1 MTSTRSSI
9 RRARGITG
17 KLLVVGPLVGLLAI
31 TGCGN
36 LLNVDN
42 PNNVSQSDLADPTS
56 ASAQANGALAAVAN
70 GTSYVLTV
78 VADVGDEVTQGG
90 SRDAYRQ
97 LTIGN
102 LNDAH
107 NEFSDAAWSPMMQG
121 RWMSDF
127 AIENLSA
134 FASAGTL
141 KDPDDLVRSYLYGA
155 IAYDRI
161 ADWYEDAVVGS
172 DHMDAAPPVGEA
184 NMYTLYDT
192 AMSFVNTGL
201 SLAQAENNPE
211 RVLEFTAMKAQ
222 VAFHDAVWHMLHP
235 NGSPVGGNGPADPL
249 VNDATATAAAQAFFA
264 LNPAPDWTYRF
275 TYSSTTVENNLAT
288 VTNEDIYTI
297 LSPTIAVMD
306 QSGKHPMA
314 PWSAVNDPI
323 DGIPAPSLVEGIQEF
338 TNGGFYSPLTVISA
352 REMHLILAEAAL
364 AQGDNATFTAQI
376 NDVRSL
382 YSSLSPYSG
391 QIPAQQML
399 IHERLTNMFL
409 QGFRL
414 ADLYRFGIKSPDWLP
429 TTAAYTNAGEFF
441 PIAYV
446 EQLSN
451 CHIAGTC

>member
-1 MTSTRSSI
+1 MTSTRSSTE
-9 RRARGITG
+9 RARRIAG
-17 KLLVVGPLVGLLAI
+17 KLLVVVPLVGLLAI

-36 LLNVDN
+36 LLDVNN
-42 PNNVSQSDLADPTS
+42 PNNVSQSDLADATS
-56 ASAQANGALAAVAN
+56 ASAQANGALAAIAN
-70 GTSYVLTV
+70 GISYVVTV
-78 VADVGDEVTQGG
+78 VDCVGDEVTQGG

-127 AIENLSA
+127 AIANLSA

-141 KDPDDLVRSYLYGA
+141 KNPDDLVRSYLYGA

-192 AMSFVNTGL
+192 AMNYVNTGL
-201 SLAQAENNPE
+201 SLAQSENNQE
-211 RVLEFTAMKAQ
+211 RELEFTAMKAQ
-222 VAFHDAVWHMLHP
+222 VAFHDAVWKILHP
-235 NGSPVGGNGPADPL
+235 NGTPVGTAPANPL

-275 TYSSTTVENNLAT
+275 AYSSSTVTNNLAA

-314 PWSAVNDPI
+314 PWSAVDDPI
-323 DGIPAPSLVEGIQEF
+323 DNIPAPALVDGIQEF
-338 TNGGFYSPLTVISA
+338 TNGGFYSPITVLST

-364 AQGDNATFTAQI
+364 AQGDNATFTTQI

-382 YSSLSPYSG
+382 YAALTPYSG

-414 ADLYRFGIKSPDWLP
+414 ADLYRFGIKSPDWES

-451 CHIAGTC
+451 CHIAGGC